1 MSSQPPAG
9 PYMGGRLIR
18 MLLLLFGAMALAGLP
33 VAGYF
38 IGNFIG
44 IHMAVNDIQ
53 NGYAYGGLLSVVAQS
68 THNSVYAQEA
78 NVSQGLGVTLG
89 QTDANTLA
97 TVGLILGLILD
108 APLAY
113 LLVWEYERLQ

>member
-1 MSSQPPAG
+1 
-9 PYMGGRLIR
+9 